1 MRLQGELPVSE
12 IHMSKSAPVPE
23 AYESPELIHYGALAN
38 LTNSGGSRDIEGS
51 TRIGCVRVDKLS
63 C

>member
-1 MRLQGELPVSE
+1 MSE

-51 TRIGCVRVDKLS
+51 TRTGCVRVDKLS